1 MTFRFII
8 NPGHVHIEPIDDPT
22 PTSQLFS
29 YTRPRD
35 PLLSRT
41 YPRYCDAC
49 GDPKD
54 NTPAALCLSC
64 TRSFHDTRLPL
75 PPDHP
80 EPPTLPISGGSCRLD
95 SREIYD
101 TPLTQSPDTTIRFMP
116 SLPHHCLA
124 CGQEIGEDGNAQGLC
139 DSCMNNFG

>member
-54 NTPAALCLSC
+54 NTPAACASPAPGAST
-64 TRSFHDTRLPL
+64 TR
-75 PPDHP
+75 
-80 EPPTLPISGGSCRLD
+80 D
-95 SREIYD
+95 SRSHLIIPSHPHCRYPVEAVD
-101 TPLTQSPDTTIRFMP
+101 WTVGRSTT
-116 SLPHHCLA
+116 LL
-124 CGQEIGEDGNAQGLC
+124 
-139 DSCMNNFG
+139 